1 MKLRLNHVSLRV
13 TDLDRA
19 RAFYTGILG
28 LAPHPQKTNWL
39 GAGQGCLIHLMT
51 PTLDDAGGAPAPD
64 DTPAPAR
71 TDPART
77 DPARHVAL
85 EVASLEEA
93 VAALLKGG
101 ARPYQATVDQKSFR
115 AIATAD
121 QPLDFGIGTVF
132 VRDPDDNVIEFV
144 QRGRGILGEY
154 DPG

>member
-19 RAFYTGILG
+19 RAFYTGVLG
-28 LAPHPQKTNWL
+28 LKPHPQKTNWL
-39 GAGQGCLIHLMT
+39 GVGQGCLIHLMT
-51 PTLDDAGGAPAPD
+51 PALDDAGT
-64 DTPAPAR
+64 TPP
-71 TDPART
+71 T

-101 ARPYQATVDQKSFR
+101 LRPYQATVDQKSFR
-115 AIATAD
+115 DVTSAD

-154 DPG
+154 DPT

>member
-13 TDLDRA
+13 SDLDQA
-19 RAFYTGILG
+19 RRFYTGMLG
-28 LAPHPQKTNWL
+28 LQPHPQRSTWL

-51 PTLDDAGGAPAPD
+51 PTLDDAKPNP
-64 DTPAPAR
+64 P
-71 TDPART
+71 T

-93 VAALLKGG
+93 VTTLLKGG
-101 ARPYQATVDQKSFR
+101 LRPYQATVDQKSFKEVVSV
-115 AIATAD
+115 D

-144 QRGRGILGEY
+144 QRGRGVLGEY
-154 DPG
+154 DPS